1 MNETRLNFKTILTSK
16 LARRLVPILMA
27 VVAVPIA
34 VTVLT
39 VGHVAREQIVTMTHT
54 MERING
60 SAVKDA
66 GKEFQR
72 VGQETVR
79 SSGKKMAQI
88 SLQAGQNVSRQ
99 WEKGQADSISKTG
112 DDFARV
118 TQSSFDGAMRQSLS
132 TNRDILHDVNG
143 QMGRLFASSARYTQ
157 VRVADRVQ
165 TAMLDQSNRQMQER
179 ARQLAQL
186 AQVYLQTNQ
195 NYLALTAQMLNVY
208 DGDRAGEK
216 AVLDALVRRFPMF
229 TLVSVMDMNGQE
241 TAMSASDRAVTASD
255 LSNHFTAD
263 YFRTAMGGQSYVG
276 LETPPQYGRAPVLR
290 LSVPVELYRGKV
302 IGVLTARLA
311 LEDLWDTIR
320 NTRIGKN
327 GYAYVTGPGDAIFLK
342 ERPSDAQM
350 MRQVAPIEPLGWKL
364 IVAQPSDEVMLPVRS
379 FKNDIARNTQH
390 SLLQMNQDIQNS
402 SEIAAKRL
410 QIDAGR
416 LHSDTAAQ
424 VRTRT
429 GEIFGQLQR
438 KTSLQTGAELKGM
451 QEAIRSQA
459 EQAQQDNDRQMAAAA
474 GAASTELARR
484 IPPLTANAL
493 RLASRRLS
501 VWALA
506 IILISCAIS
515 CVIGLILA
523 SAILRPILRLA
534 QGTHAIAE
542 GELAKRVDERAP
554 AEIGDLAVAF
564 NTMAASLQ
572 QSRTELDSA
581 EAQLVQSA
589 KLASLG
595 TLSAGVAHELNQP
608 VAIVRGI
615 SQQLQ
620 GEPNLS
626 PDVLDDLVLIEGQ
639 TTRMMK
645 IIKHLRTFCRAGG
658 YEMTRVTVDQVVENC
673 FILIDA
679 QLKAHDIRVKL
690 NLTAGASQ
698 VMGDA
703 NELEQVFINL
713 ITNARDAMEGRKDAE
728 IAIRSW
734 TESGRLCIEF
744 HDNGTGIP
752 EEVAAHIFDPFFTTK
767 EAGKGTGLGLSI
779 SHGIIQKHK
788 GLIATHN
795 DGGAVFTITLPLLE
809 ADITEQESELRQAA

>member
-1 MNETRLNFKTILTSK
+1 MNETRLNIKTILKSK

-34 VTVLT
+34 MTVLT

-66 GKEFQR
+66 GKQFQQ

-79 SSGKKMAQI
+79 SSGRKMAEI
-88 SLQAGQNVSRQ
+88 SLQAGQNVSKQ
-99 WEKGQADSISKTG
+99 WEKSQADSIAKTG

-118 TQSSFDGAMRQSLS
+118 TQNSFDGAMRQSLS
-132 TNRDILHDVNG
+132 TNRDILSDVNG
-143 QMGRLFASSARYTQ
+143 QMGRLFASSAHYTQ
-157 VRVADRVQ
+157 ARVADRVQ

-186 AQVYLQTNQ
+186 TEVYLQTNQ

-229 TLVSVMDMNGQE
+229 TLVSVMSLNGQE
-241 TAMSASDRAVTASD
+241 TAMSVSDQAVTASD
-255 LSNHFTAD
+255 LSNHFNTE
-263 YFRTAMGGQSYVG
+263 YFRAGMRGDTYVG
-276 LETPPQYGRAPVLR
+276 LETPSQFGRAPVLR
-290 LSVPVELYRGKV
+290 LAVPVELYRGKV
-302 IGVLTARLA
+302 IGVLSARLSM
-311 LEDLWDTIR
+311 EDLWDTIR
-320 NTRIGKN
+320 NTHIGKN
-327 GYAYVTGPGDAIFLK
+327 GYAYVTGANGAALLK
-342 ERPSDAQM
+342 ERPTSAQM
-350 MRQVAPIEPLGWKL
+350 MRQVAPIETLGWKL
-364 IVAQPSDEVMLPVRS
+364 VVAQPSDEVMSPVRS

-390 SLLQMNQDIQNS
+390 SLRQMNQDIHNS
-402 SEIAAKRL
+402 SEIAATRL
-410 QIDAGR
+410 QKDAGR
-416 LHSDTAAQ
+416 LHTDTAAQ

-429 GEIFGQLQR
+429 GEIFGKLQR
-438 KTSLQTGAELKGM
+438 KTNQQTSTELKEM

-459 EQAQQDNDRQMAAAA
+459 EQAQQDSDRRMAAAA
-474 GAASTELARR
+474 GAASAEVARR
-484 IPPLTANAL
+484 IPPLTASAL
-493 RLASRRLS
+493 HLASRRLS
-501 VWALA
+501 VFALA
-506 IILISCAIS
+506 IILISCAVS
-515 CVIGLILA
+515 CVIGLFLA
-523 SAILRPILRLA
+523 SVILRPILRLA
-534 QGTHAIAE
+534 QGTRAIAQ
-542 GELAKRVDERAP
+542 GELDKRVDERAP

-564 NTMAASLQ
+564 NTMAESLQ
-572 QSRTELDSA
+572 QSRTELDTA

-626 PDVLDDLVLIEGQ
+626 PDVLEDLALIEGQ
-639 TTRMMK
+639 TGRMMK

-658 YEMTRVTVDQVVENC
+658 YEMVPVTVDQVVENC

-679 QLKAHDIRVKL
+679 QLKAHDISVKL
-690 NLTAGASQ
+690 DLKAGEGQ

-713 ITNARDAMEGRKDAE
+713 ITNARDAMEGRKDGE

-734 TESGRLCIEF
+734 SENGHLCIEF

-779 SHGIIQKHK
+779 SHGILQKHK
-788 GLIATHN
+788 GQITTHN

-809 ADITEQESELRQAA
+809 ADTNEQENELRRAA